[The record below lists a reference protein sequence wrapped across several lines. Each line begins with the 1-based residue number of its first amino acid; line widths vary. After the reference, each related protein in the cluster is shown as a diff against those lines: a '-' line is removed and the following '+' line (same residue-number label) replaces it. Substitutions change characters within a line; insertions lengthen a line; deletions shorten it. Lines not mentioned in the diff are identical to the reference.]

1 MHKDSINGVEV
12 MACGECGRLVVMID
26 GLREKTMQGCGVPE
40 IFASVKPAEK
50 IESLYIYGPNGT
62 GKTTL
67 AASYVRAAIDNGMS
81 AIFVT
86 EREMYARFGDAMG
99 GEGSESAVMS
109 WLSSNDLLVIDDIGK
124 RKSTLYSVAR
134 LFDVVDEIYS
144 RGSMLII
151 TSNMSRGELMQRL
164 SSCGDTFLASSIMS
178 RIFEMTRTVH
188 MDGPDRRIANG
199 R

>member
-12 MACGECGRLVVMID
+12 MACSGCGRLVVMID

-40 IFASVKPAEK
+40 IFADTKPAEK
-50 IESLYIYGPNGT
+50 VESLYVYGPNGT

-67 AASYVRAAIDNGMS
+67 AASYVRAAIDKGMS
-81 AIFVT
+81 ALFVT
-86 EREMYARFGDAMG
+86 EREIYARFSDAMNS
-99 GEGSESAVMS
+99 EGSESSVMS

-124 RKSTLYSVAR
+124 RKPTLYSVAR

-144 RGSMLII
+144 RGTMLII

-188 MDGPDRRIANG
+188 IDGPDRRIANG

>member
-12 MACGECGRLVVMID
+12 MACEECGSLFVMID

-50 IESLYIYGPNGT
+50 VESLYVYGPNGT
-62 GKTTL
+62 GKTTF
-67 AASYVRAAIDNGMS
+67 AASYVRAAIDKGMS
-81 AIFVT
+81 ALFVT
-86 EREMYARFGDAMG
+86 EREMYARFGDAMSG
-99 GEGSESAVMS
+99 GSESSVMS

-124 RKSTLYSVAR
+124 RKPTLYSVAR

-144 RGSMLII
+144 RGTMLII

-178 RIFEMTRTVH
+178 RIFEMTNTMH
-188 MDGPDRRIANG
+188 LDGPDRRIANG
-199 R
+199 

>member
-1 MHKDSINGVEV
+1 MYKDSINGVEV
-12 MACGECGRLVVMID
+12 IVCDECGMFSVMID
-26 GLREKTMQGCGVPE
+26 GLRKKTMQGCGVPE
-40 IFASVKPAEK
+40 IFADTKPAEK
-50 IESLYIYGPNGT
+50 VESLYIYGPNGT

-67 AASYVRAAIDNGMS
+67 AASCVRAAIDKGMS
-81 AIFVT
+81 ALFVT
-86 EREMYARFGDAMG
+86 EREMYARFGDAMNG
-99 GEGSESAVMS
+99 GSESSVMS
-109 WLSSNDLLVIDDIGK
+109 WLSSNDLLVIDDVGK
-124 RKSTLYSVAR
+124 RKPTIYAVAR

-144 RGSMLII
+144 RGKMLII

-199 R
+199 